1 METRSLKG
9 LKKRLAELTENRL
22 AQWLSNTILP
32 IQPAAYH
39 VSWWMPGLQWTI
51 LCWFWYSSLR
61 HLLLAT
67 AGAGRGTVP
76 TIFATFLG
84 SCVYS
89 KPSCSCLG
97 SKVMTLWEET
107 PRCLSY
113 VLGSRCPFV
122 FLLVLWVPAPVPS
135 QSKTGLNVH
144 MGAKKRRGFA
154 KPDTTTVLPLWDYWW
169 MFMLTALTVH

>member
-9 LKKRLAELTENRL
+9 LKKRLAQLTENRL

-67 AGAGRGTVP
+67 AGQDMVQ
-76 TIFATFLG
+76 FLPSLPPSLG
-84 SCVYS
+84 AVYTAS
-89 KPSCSCLG
+89 LPAAASGAKLRRSGKRP
-97 SKVMTLWEET
+97 
-107 PRCLSY
+107 PRCLRY
-113 VLGSRCPFV
+113 VLGSRCPFI
-122 FLLVLWVPAPVPS
+122 FLLALWVPAPVPS
-135 QSKTGLNVH
+135 QSKIGLNVH
-144 MGAKKRRGFA
+144 MGAKKRRVFA
-154 KPDTTTVLPLWDYWW
+154 KPDTTTVPPLWDYWW